1 MSYVNPHVFS
11 PPGGNGTTRGSSGSF
26 LNIMRTL
33 HLLVTPF
40 HGSSFLAVTALSPLL
55 MVTQIAHGYKED
67 GE

>member
-55 MVTQIAHGYKED
+55 MVT
-67 GE
+67 